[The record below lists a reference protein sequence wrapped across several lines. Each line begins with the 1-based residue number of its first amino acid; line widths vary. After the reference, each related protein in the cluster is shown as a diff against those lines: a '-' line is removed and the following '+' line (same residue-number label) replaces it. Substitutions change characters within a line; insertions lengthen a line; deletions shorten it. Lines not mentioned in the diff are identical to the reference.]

1 MPVPVARNEV
11 IVNVGPRILI
21 GIVNELNKT
30 IDNFE
35 IWLFVYCKKFI
46 VPNEMSRL
54 VMSRKVP

>member
-1 MPVPVARNEV
+1 MPVLVARNEV

-35 IWLFVYCKKFI
+35 IWLFVYRKKFI
-46 VPNEMSRL
+46 VPNEISRL
-54 VMSRKVP
+54 VMIID